1 MAEESAEEKTEAPSD
16 KKRQDARE
24 RGTVAKST
32 EVNSVI
38 VLLTGILMLKV
49 FGGWMFHEITL
60 STTDFFSGITDISMN
75 TERFIVLTCQA
86 LLLMAK
92 VALPIA
98 GAILVTGVVANIA
111 QIGFL
116 FTTKP
121 LVPNVEKI
129 NPISGLG
136 RLFSIRSLF
145 EAMKNLTKL
154 AIIALVAYL
163 TLRAEFDDMLH
174 LSDTSVVTIWM
185 FILTIGFKIL
195 LRIALVLIIIAILDY
210 AYQRYEHEKKLRMS
224 HQELKEERKQLE
236 GDPQIKARIRS
247 LQREM
252 ARRRMMEQVPKATVV
267 VTNPT
272 FIAIALRYEPSEQD
286 APVVVAK
293 GKRIIAERIKELA
306 LNNAIPIVENKPL
319 ARAMFDKVEPG
330 LPIPVEF
337 FTAVA
342 EIMAYVYR
350 LRNRSAA

>member
-1 MAEESAEEKTEAPSD
+1 MAEESAEEKTEAPSE

-24 RGTVAKST
+24 KGTVAMST
-32 EVNSVI
+32 EVNSVV
-38 VLLTGILMLKV
+38 VLLTGILMLKLLGSWI
-49 FGGWMFHEITL
+49 FNEIAL
-60 STTDFFSGITDISMN
+60 GTTNFFSGIADHSMN
-75 TERFIVLTCQA
+75 HTRCIVLAYQA
-86 LLLMAK
+86 FLLMAK
-92 VALPIA
+92 ASLPIA
-98 GAILVTGVVANIA
+98 GAILVMGVTSNIA

-121 LVPNVEKI
+121 LVPNLARI
-129 NPISGLG
+129 NPISGFG

-145 EAMKNLTKL
+145 EAVKNIAKLTV
-154 AIIALVAYL
+154 IALVAWL
-163 TLRAEFDDMLH
+163 TLKAEFGRML
-174 LSDTSVVTIWM
+174 LLTDTPVTTIWL
-185 FILTIGFKIL
+185 FIVTIGFKVL
-195 LRIALVLIIIAILDY
+195 LRIALVLIILAIIDY
-210 AYQRYEHEKKLRMS
+210 VYQRFDHEKRLRMS

-236 GDPQIKARIRS
+236 GDPHIKARIRS

-272 FIAIALRYEPSEQD
+272 SIAIALRYEPEQQD

-293 GKRIIAERIKELA
+293 GKRLIAERIRELA
-306 LNNAIPIVENKPL
+306 RQSGVPIIENRPL
-319 ARAMFDKVEPG
+319 ARAMYDKVEPG

-337 FTAVA
+337 FMAVA